1 MLVINI
7 TLRSILQVMDEP
19 AQQLQL
25 EAIEPYL
32 SSRFFTVQLWQ
43 DLHGRGLLYRRFR
56 RRTGLGR
63 LHCCLGFTASGIQNE
78 LTFFVEMTLLGATMR
93 VGEGL
98 LPTAVQR
105 HQQVGTLVAVGD
117 RNLLTFEQLQIL
129 LVLGHGSRRM
139 MMMTSTH
146 DFCDV

>member
-1 MLVINI
+1 
-7 TLRSILQVMDEP
+7 
-19 AQQLQL
+19 
-25 EAIEPYL
+25 
-32 SSRFFTVQLWQ
+32 
-43 DLHGRGLLYRRFR
+43 
-56 RRTGLGR
+56 
-63 LHCCLGFTASGIQNE
+63 
-78 LTFFVEMTLLGATMR
+78 MTLLGATMR

-98 LPTAVQR
+98 LPAAVQR